1 MVTKLIMACILSAT
15 LLSCNGQNTNTIN
28 YATVEPLHINR
39 FDKDLFR
46 LIDTEDTTLQ
56 PELIKQYPEMLDIIG
71 KGILNLQTIETPGF
85 FEKMRNYY
93 SEPTLKGLY
102 RDAITQYASVEDIEK
117 SLGYG
122 FAYLKENFPS
132 MQIPAIYM
140 HVSGFNQNVLVGDS
154 LLSLSIDKYMGK
166 DYPLYQDFFYDSQKL
181 KMQRGLVVPDYLA
194 GWLMSEYPFAGKENV
209 LLDRMIYEGKIK
221 YLLSQALGV
230 PDAAE
235 LMGIHRTGLQLVQG
249 QRRNNLESNHRAQ
262 ASLYPGSTDNFPV
275 FRGYPGHFP
284 RERRSRE
291 YRDLDRLADHQPV
304 HEGDG
309 IYPGGVDA
317 KQRRP
322 RNPNRLKVQTP
333 INRKTA
339 LFSRTRRIT

>member
-102 RDAITQYASVEDIEK
+102 RDAITQYDSVEDIEK

-132 MQIPAIYM
+132 M
-140 HVSGFNQNVLVGDS
+140 
-154 LLSLSIDKYMGK
+154 
-166 DYPLYQDFFYDSQKL
+166 PLYQDFFYDSQKL

-235 LMGIHRTGLQLVQG
+235 LMGYTEQAYNWCKDNEGTIWKAIIERKHLYTPDQLTTSQYFEDTPAIFPENDAPG
-249 QRRNNLESNHRAQ
+249 NIGTWIGWQIINQYMKET
-262 ASLYPGSTDNFPV
+262 GSTPEALMQNN
-275 FRGYPGHFP
+275 
-284 RERRSRE
+284 
-291 YRDLDRLADHQPV
+291 
-304 HEGDG
+304 
-309 IYPGGVDA
+309 DA
-317 KQRRP
+317 QEI
-322 RNPNRLKVQTP
+322 L
-333 INRKTA
+333 TA
-339 LFSRTRRIT
+339 SKYKPL

>member
-102 RDAITQYASVEDIEK
+102 RDAITQYDSVEDIEK

-140 HVSGFNQNVLVGDS
+140 HVSGFNQNVLVCDA
-154 LLSLSIDKYMGK
+154 
-166 DYPLYQDFFYDSQKL
+166 F
-181 KMQRGLVVPDYLA
+181 
-194 GWLMSEYPFAGKENV
+194 PF
-209 LLDRMIYEGKIK
+209 
-221 YLLSQALGV
+221 
-230 PDAAE
+230 
-235 LMGIHRTGLQLVQG
+235 HR
-249 QRRNNLESNHRAQ
+249 
-262 ASLYPGSTDNFPV
+262 
-275 FRGYPGHFP
+275 
-284 RERRSRE
+284 
-291 YRDLDRLADHQPV
+291 
-304 HEGDG
+304 
-309 IYPGGVDA
+309 
-317 KQRRP
+317 
-322 RNPNRLKVQTP
+322 
-333 INRKTA
+333 
-339 LFSRTRRIT
+339 

>member
-85 FEKMRNYY
+85 FEKMRNY

-102 RDAITQYASVEDIEK
+102 RDAITQYDSVEDIEK

-181 KMQRGLVVPDYLA
+181 KMTRSPGLSGGVAHVRISFRGKRERIAGPDDLRGKNQIPALA
-194 GWLMSEYPFAGKENV
+194 SPRRSRCRRAN
-209 LLDRMIYEGKIK
+209 
-221 YLLSQALGV
+221 
-230 PDAAE
+230 
-235 LMGIHRTGLQLVQG
+235 GIHRTGLQLVQG

>member
-102 RDAITQYASVEDIEK
+102 RDAITQYDSVEDIEK

-166 DYPLYQDFFYDSQKL
+166 DYPLYQDFFYDL
-181 KMQRGLVVPDYLA
+181 RGKNQIPALA
-194 GWLMSEYPFAGKENV
+194 SPRRSRCRRAN
-209 LLDRMIYEGKIK
+209 
-221 YLLSQALGV
+221 
-230 PDAAE
+230 
-235 LMGIHRTGLQLVQG
+235 GIHRTGLQLVQG

-262 ASLYPGSTDNFPV
+262 ASLYPGSTDDFPI
-275 FRGYPGHFP
+275 FRGYPDHFP

-304 HEGDG
+304 HKGDG